1 MMSITLTI
9 PFLLITSVGLC
20 SIFAM
25 GFFTRTR
32 LEQKL
37 RKRVLELENEMV
49 SNHAEILQLTQQIS
63 LLQHQPNANTPVIS
77 LGNAKDFLVKSV
89 AQ

>member
-1 MMSITLTI
+1 MSITVSMPILLT
-9 PFLLITSVGLC
+9 TGVSLC
-20 SIFAM
+20 LMFAM

-49 SNHAEILQLTQQIS
+49 TNHAEILQLTQHIS
-63 LLQHQPNANTPVIS
+63 RIQHQQNPNTPVIS
-77 LGNAKDFLVKSV
+77 LGNAKEFLAKSV